1 MRAINRLIHLGA
13 ARRNWI
19 ALLLLGGVLGC
30 SGGDNLDRREVRG
43 AVTYSGKP
51 VQEGTITLFPID
63 AGMVAS
69 GKIENGRYEI
79 PRYQGPI
86 PGEYR
91 VELTGLQATGRMI
104 RLEEPGMAPQEI
116 PEVKSILPAKYN
128 DRSELT
134 LTIDRE
140 QQVTVSDFLL
150 EE

>member
-1 MRAINRLIHLGA
+1 MRAINRLIRWSA

-30 SGGDNLDRREVRG
+30 SGGDSLDRREVRG
-43 AVTYSGKP
+43 SVTHAGKP
-51 VQEGTITLFPID
+51 VQDGTITLFPLGE
-63 AGMVAS
+63 GMVAS
-69 GKIENGRYEI
+69 GKIENGYYEI

-116 PEVKSILPAKYN
+116 PEVKSVIPAKYN

-140 QQVTVSDFLL
+140 KKVIMSDFLL